1 MFPLVHILTAQ
12 DSSNITIVPIICAI
26 EYSPK
31 NSEYCGDF
39 WLKLILEW
47 LKDKYGQ
54 RLTKPLWKDESNYLQ
69 WNGDPFMAG
78 CGAKNFES
86 PCGSGK
92 REFPGTVFTLP
103 YWMAKYHDLI
113 PDE

>member
-1 MFPLVHILTAQ
+1 MFPLVPILTVQ
-12 DSSNITIVPIICAI
+12 DCSILYELLSALRKFRISACIN
-26 EYSPK
+26 
-31 NSEYCGDF
+31 F
-39 WLKLILEW
+39 QLILEW
-47 LKDKYGQ
+47 FKDKYGQ

-78 CGAKNFES
+78 CGAENFES

-103 YWMAKYHDLI
+103 YWMARYHDLI

>member
-1 MFPLVHILTAQ
+1 
-12 DSSNITIVPIICAI
+12 
-26 EYSPK
+26 
-31 NSEYCGDF
+31 
-39 WLKLILEW
+39 
-47 LKDKYGQ
+47 
-54 RLTKPLWKDESNYLQ
+54 
-69 WNGDPFMAG
+69 MAG